1 MPKSIL
7 KLTEMETH
15 TLNKLLYKVIFSS
28 DGMLDILEVFSRE
41 DFGRL
46 GMVLEKLKQGND
58 VLIEKH

>member
-46 GMVLEKLKQGND
+46 
-58 VLIEKH
+58 